1 MHVKHTIASF
11 LLTSGKCTKESRDQI
26 CLDLLRGELE
36 TKVDREG
43 KEDNQEVG
51 SSSRMLLS
59 DCNPHSIYTREKTV
73 IIHKS
78 SNLSFTKTVFVI
90 KKKKKGKPPCQ
101 NTLFF

>member
-51 SSSRMLLS
+51 SSSRMSLS

-73 IIHKS
+73 WLFTKAAISHLQK
-78 SNLSFTKTVFVI
+78 LSFS
-90 KKKKKGKPPCQ
+90 
-101 NTLFF
+101 